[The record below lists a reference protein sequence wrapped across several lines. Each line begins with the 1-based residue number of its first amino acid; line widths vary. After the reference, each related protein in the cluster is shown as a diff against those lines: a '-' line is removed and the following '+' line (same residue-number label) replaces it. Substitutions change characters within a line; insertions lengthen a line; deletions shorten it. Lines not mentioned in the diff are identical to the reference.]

1 MPCGAGRLAGEL
13 LRRRWAA
20 GDQGLCCLS
29 FHEQGQ
35 AVWRQTERRSV
46 IIERGTSPVTRE
58 ANDGAAW
65 QRTAFVNKGQVEE
78 FSRAMANETN
88 KQGMRDI
95 Y

>member
-1 MPCGAGRLAGEL
+1 M
-13 LRRRWAA
+13 AA
-20 GDQGLCCLS
+20 NR
-29 FHEQGQ
+29 
-35 AVWRQTERRSV
+35 ATECYHR
-46 IIERGTSPVTRE
+46 EGRGTSPVTRE